1 MNINEKTFEPICD
14 INVIKNY
21 EKKVTVT
28 RLKEAYTILSEA
40 VLMSIKDNEAIEYWD
55 FDISTQDFMNK
66 YIKPYINDVG
76 KTNKNKE
83 LGYSNKSDTVV
94 LANGQVIQGVIYKNP
109 KVLPYFNI
117 IIDINGDK
125 KPNQKGRDIFSF
137 FIFSKKAS
145 SANTGLGDC
154 ARNIP
159 RGGLYPDGYGYNR
172 EILLNSSWRGC
183 NTRKKNEGKSP
194 SGGNDT
200 SSGSFCTALIMIDN
214 WEIAKDYLW

>member
-1 MNINEKTFEPICD
+1 MK
-14 INVIKNY
+14 
-21 EKKVTVT
+21 KKVTVT

-76 KTNKNKE
+76 KTNKNKV
-83 LGYSNKSDTVV
+83 LGQLNKSDTVV

-125 KPNQKGRDIFSF
+125 KPN
-137 FIFSKKAS
+137 
-145 SANTGLGDC
+145 
-154 ARNIP
+154 
-159 RGGLYPDGYGYNR
+159 
-172 EILLNSSWRGC
+172 
-183 NTRKKNEGKSP
+183 
-194 SGGNDT
+194 
-200 SSGSFCTALIMIDN
+200 
-214 WEIAKDYLW
+214 